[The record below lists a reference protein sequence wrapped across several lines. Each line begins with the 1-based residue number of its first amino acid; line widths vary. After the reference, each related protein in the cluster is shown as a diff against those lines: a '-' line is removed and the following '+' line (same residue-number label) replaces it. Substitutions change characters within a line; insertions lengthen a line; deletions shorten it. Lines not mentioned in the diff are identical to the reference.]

1 MACVGAALGLRC
13 TVRALDATGRAR
25 RNWLLTAA
33 SAIGSG
39 IWTMHFVAMLGFG
52 VTGTDIRYDVP
63 LTVLSLVVAM
73 AVVGVGVLAV
83 GHGGRDRARSLLV
96 GGLTTGVGVASM
108 HYLGMAALR
117 LHGRV
122 RYDPLLVGLSVLIAV
137 VAATAALWAALHIH
151 APAAV
156 AVASLVMGAAVSSM
170 HYTGM
175 LAVSVEV
182 APPAPPSPVPRSCSS
197 SSRSP
202 SASART
208 SSSPPPSWPL
218 PDGRGTRRVRLR
230 GAPHRAGRSPGGPRA
245 PGPPPRRSRP
255 HAHAYV
261 LSRRTSRSGRAAPSV
276 HAAPLARAP
285 APPHQRQLQPERR
298 SRNEEAMRTPRRT
311 KDAGAPAPPTA
322 VRGRRAHA
330 GPPAD
335 EPEEHGRGACPAAD
349 GRRTAP
355 PGADGTTA
363 SEGSTGPA
371 RPATRPG
378 PRPRTVRAK
387 IVSLLMVPVVSL
399 LALWGFATVTT
410 AQDIARLGRLQ
421 RLDAEV
427 GEPVSAAL
435 TALQAERRAAVRQVA
450 APGADRAAELED
462 RMRRTDE
469 AVDRLRLDEA
479 HTVGDTGDLPARSPA
494 G

>member
-1 MACVGAALGLRC
+1 MGHLDHAAFGWLTPVLSYAMACVGAALGLRC

-182 APPAPPSPVPRSCSS
+182 APSGAALPGATVMQFVFPLAVGLGSYLFLTAAFVALSPTAGERAAYAFAGRPTEPDDPPVDLAPQDPRPAE
-197 SSRSP
+197 
-202 SASART
+202 AART
-208 SSSPPPSWPL
+208 
-218 PDGRGTRRVRLR
+218 RTRT
-230 GAPHRAGRSPGGPRA
+230 
-245 PGPPPRRSRP
+245 
-255 HAHAYV
+255 Y
-261 LSRRTSRSGRAAPSV
+261 
-276 HAAPLARAP
+276 
-285 APPHQRQLQPERR
+285 
-298 SRNEEAMRTPRRT
+298 
-311 KDAGAPAPPTA
+311 
-322 VRGRRAHA
+322 
-330 GPPAD
+330 
-335 EPEEHGRGACPAAD
+335 
-349 GRRTAP
+349 
-355 PGADGTTA
+355 
-363 SEGSTGPA
+363 
-371 RPATRPG
+371 
-378 PRPRTVRAK
+378 
-387 IVSLLMVPVVSL
+387 
-399 LALWGFATVTT
+399 
-410 AQDIARLGRLQ
+410 
-421 RLDAEV
+421 
-427 GEPVSAAL
+427 
-435 TALQAERRAAVRQVA
+435 
-450 APGADRAAELED
+450 
-462 RMRRTDE
+462 
-469 AVDRLRLDEA
+469 
-479 HTVGDTGDLPARSPA
+479 
-494 G
+494 